1 MKILCGDILIHLL
14 VGASSMNSM
23 LFVGLSQMGK
33 TFACSHLMADLLD
46 NGYNVNVI
54 DMGDKW
60 GKADKDCLV
69 AKGALIKNVSRQGL
83 VLPFQSKR
91 ELLGCARHM
100 LEAWGFQSFNAIAVL
115 RKSMNSLLENRN
127 GFSMLELIQQM
138 EPGEEMEENK
148 EWKEKI
154 HLRLD
159 TYEDAPDIQFGVC
172 DSAELLSGSTI
183 WDLSEVDEIYAR
195 MVTHLLLYCLY
206 CVRKGAFH
214 SNENIKPSFIVL
226 DEFQTLD
233 IGKKSILGMCLTE
246 GQKYGINMVLLTQFL
261 RGNFSDALISQFK
274 QGGFRFYFRLTEEEA
289 RAVSQQLAQN
299 TRDRDT
305 VYQRL
310 TRLPKGQCLMVGLHS
325 VAKSSKVTEKYRFI
339 KIEAE
344 ETEVEADDAKMGDMG
359 YEVAKKED
367 AEDGSTEDSAGNAK
381 KEKRKRARGTV
392 SFR

>member
-1 MKILCGDILIHLL
+1 MKILCRDVHIHLL

-33 TFACSHLMADLLD
+33 TFACSHLMADLMD

-54 DMGDKW
+54 DLGDKW
-60 GKADKDCLV
+60 SKADKDCLV
-69 AKGALIKNVSRQGL
+69 AKGALVKRVSSQGL

-100 LEAWGFQSFNAIAVL
+100 LDAWGFQSFNAIAVL
-115 RKSMNSLLENRN
+115 RESMNGLLENKN
-127 GFSMLELIQQM
+127 GFSMLELLQQM
-138 EPGEEMEENK
+138 EFGEEMAENK

-154 HLRLD
+154 YLRLD
-159 TYEDAPDIQFGVC
+159 TYEDAPDIQFEVC
-172 DSAELLSGSTI
+172 DNAEFLSESTI
-183 WDLSEVDEIYAR
+183 WDLSGVDEIYAR
-195 MVTHLLLYCLY
+195 MVTHLLLYSLY
-206 CVRKGAFH
+206 CVKKGLFH
-214 SNENIKPSFIVL
+214 RNENIKPSFIVL

-233 IGKKSILGMCLTE
+233 IGKKSILDMCLTE

-289 RAVSQQLAQN
+289 RTVSQQLTQN
-299 TRDRDT
+299 TKDRDA

-310 TRLPKGQCLMVGLHS
+310 TRLPRGQCLMVGLHS
-325 VAKSSKVTEKYRFI
+325 VAKSSKATEKYRFV
-339 KIEAE
+339 KIEAR
-344 ETEVEADDAKMGDMG
+344 ETDDTKTKEMG
-359 YEVAKKED
+359 YGVVKKKNTED
-367 AEDGSTEDSAGNAK
+367 VGTEDSVGNAK
-381 KEKRKRARGTV
+381 QEERKRARGTV